1 MKNWEFALM
10 VGNFTPKTEMA
21 LSNNTIIKL
30 SEALSKDVA
39 DYITEQ
45 PEFFDLLVQLI
56 PEAIHAK
63 LGNVDDQVAAE
74 LSMCISERLVLR
86 GV

>member
-1 MKNWEFALM
+1 
-10 VGNFTPKTEMA
+10 MA

>member
-1 MKNWEFALM
+1 VKRWAFALM

-39 DYITEQ
+39 DYISDQ

-74 LSMCISERLVLR
+74 LSMCISERLILK

>member
-1 MKNWEFALM
+1 
-10 VGNFTPKTEMA
+10 MA

-39 DYITEQ
+39 DYISDD
-45 PEFFDLLVQLI
+45 PRFFDLIVQLI

-63 LGNVDDQVAAE
+63 LGDVDDMVAAE
-74 LSMCISERLVLR
+74 LSMCISERLRLI
-86 GV
+86 GD

>member
-1 MKNWEFALM
+1 MRNWAFALM

-39 DYITEQ
+39 DYITDQ
-45 PEFFDLLVQLI
+45 PEFFDLLAQLI

-74 LSMCISERLVLR
+74 LSMCISECLVLR